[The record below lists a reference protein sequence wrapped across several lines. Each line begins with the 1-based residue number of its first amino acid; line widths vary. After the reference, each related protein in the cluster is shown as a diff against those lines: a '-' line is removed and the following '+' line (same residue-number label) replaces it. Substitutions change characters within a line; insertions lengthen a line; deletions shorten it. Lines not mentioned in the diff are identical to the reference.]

1 MWGCPTTLFVS
12 GTVVP
17 TIVSSKQSASITV
30 PEQPMQPET
39 ESQRNRNRLPVAA
52 RRLCSRAPPAW
63 PALTQSNSHITLQA
77 PGPLFSGRCVPTMS
91 SSTSTS
97 TGKSTGST
105 HTARPL
111 PPGTVLGPDGKPCK
125 ICTSFRNWKPP
136 TSANTK
142 PTTPTTAATAGKKN
156 TGDQG
161 GAARAIASATA
172 TALAASSAG
181 LGEGYEYDD
190 DGRRRAAANCPPDVE
205 SLGRATWT
213 FLHTTAA
220 YYPDAPTPTQ
230 RAHMLQLL
238 HALPQLYPCSHC
250 AGDLGDRMRNRP
262 PNVRSRAALSAWLC
276 ETHNEVNAMLGKP
289 AFDCA
294 RVDERWKDG
303 PRDGS
308 CD

>member
-1 MWGCPTTLFVS
+1 MS
-12 GTVVP
+12 
-17 TIVSSKQSASITV
+17 
-30 PEQPMQPET
+30 
-39 ESQRNRNRLPVAA
+39 
-52 RRLCSRAPPAW
+52 
-63 PALTQSNSHITLQA
+63 
-77 PGPLFSGRCVPTMS
+77 S

-97 TGKSTGST
+97 TGQSTGST

-136 TSANTK
+136 TSARTN
-142 PTTPTTAATAGKKN
+142 PTPTTTTATTGKKPSD
-156 TGDQG
+156 DQG

-172 TALAASSAG
+172 LAASSASTAAG
-181 LGEGYEYDD
+181 LLLQEGDD
-190 DGRRRAAANCPPDVE
+190 DARRLGRRAATCPPDVE

-238 HALPQLYPCSHC
+238 HALPRLYPCSHC
-250 AGDLGDRMRNRP
+250 AGDLGDRMRRRP
-262 PNVRSRAALSAWLC
+262 PDVRSRSALSAWLC
-276 ETHNEVNAMLGKP
+276 ETHNEVNAVLGKP
-289 AFDCA
+289 AFDCL

-303 PRDGS
+303 PKDGS